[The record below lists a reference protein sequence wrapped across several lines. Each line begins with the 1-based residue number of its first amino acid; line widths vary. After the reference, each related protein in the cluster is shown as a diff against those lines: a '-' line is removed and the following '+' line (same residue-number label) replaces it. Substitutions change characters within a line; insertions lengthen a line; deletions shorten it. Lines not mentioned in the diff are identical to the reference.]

1 MVLFLTAEPLAVPVV
16 TGTFLVGSV
25 SDSSALPCLSPPAV
39 FNKEPASSQS
49 WLEEPVLMPG
59 TLGTWRGEAARP
71 PPRLGTS
78 LPASPILRVPISAP
92 CVRECALEGNIWEIQ

>member
-59 TLGTWRGEAARP
+59 TLGTWRGEAAP
-71 PPRLGTS
+71 PP
-78 LPASPILRVPISAP
+78 AP
-92 CVRECALEGNIWEIQ
+92 PWDFPPS